1 MLTLPLSPS
10 LPPSLHL
17 SLSPS
22 LPLSLPPLSPCP
34 SVRSIPNETYLCSIS
49 IPDSLSPYISCIVTT
64 TTVPDG
70 KGRGEKLRVCTG
82 GNELKVWDVTPAR
95 KLPGTEE

>member
-1 MLTLPLSPS
+1 MFTFCGINVDS
-10 LPPSLHL
+10 LPPSL
-17 SLSPS
+17 
-22 LPLSLPPLSPCP
+22 PLSLSPCP

-49 IPDSLSPYISCIVTT
+49 ILDSPSPYISCIVTT
-64 TTVPDG
+64 TIAPNG

-82 GNELKVWDVTPAR
+82 GNELKVWDITPVR